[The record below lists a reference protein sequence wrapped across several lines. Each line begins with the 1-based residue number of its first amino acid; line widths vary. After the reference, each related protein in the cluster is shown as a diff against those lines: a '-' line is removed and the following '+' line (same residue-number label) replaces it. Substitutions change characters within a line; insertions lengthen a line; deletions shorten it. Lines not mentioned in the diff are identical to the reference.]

1 MSFPDRRAASVL
13 LTILLFA
20 AVLAIAYI
28 ARAVLLL
35 FCFSI
40 LFAYLID
47 PVVRFLQRHSLV
59 FRNLRGPH
67 VAEAYLCVLVLLAL
81 IVYMLAPAVP
91 GRVGALVRVIPSLTA
106 QLATGEIATEMG
118 HQYEWSDAQT
128 LRAKTFLTQH
138 RSTIENVMGAVG
150 QFATS
155 VLAGGAV
162 VPILAIFFLTD
173 GQQLAD
179 QVIRLVAVDGNYHSL
194 QSLVA
199 EVNVM
204 LRHYIRA
211 KVTLAGLTFAY
222 TSVALLMSGF
232 PHVVAL
238 GLLAGA
244 LEFIPMVGWMTA
256 AATIMTIGAVT
267 HGHWIWMAALLG
279 MWRVLIDYWIAP
291 RVLGH
296 ELEIH
301 PLLAIFTLMVGGSV
315 GGLAGA
321 YLALP
326 IAAVIRA
333 VWRTREAPP
342 ASFPG
347 PLGWSPSPTQT
358 TRRA

>member
-1 MSFPDRRAASVL
+1 MSFPDRRTAGVL

-20 AVLAIAYI
+20 AVVAIVYI

-47 PVVRFLQRHSLV
+47 PVVRFLQRHSLL

-67 VAEAYLCVLVLLAL
+67 VAEAYFCVLVLLAL
-81 IVYMLAPAVP
+81 TVYMLAPGVP
-91 GRVGALVRVIPSLTA
+91 GRVGALVREIPSLTD

-118 HQYEWSDAQT
+118 HRYEWNDAQT
-128 LRAKTFLTQH
+128 LRAKTFLTEH
-138 RSTIENVMGAVG
+138 RSTIENVMRAVG

-155 VLAGGAV
+155 VLAAGAM
-162 VPILAIFFLTD
+162 VPILAIFFLKD
-173 GQQLAD
+173 GQKLAD
-179 QVIRLVAVDGNYHSL
+179 EAIRLVAMDGKYQSL
-194 QSLVA
+194 QSLAA
-199 EVNVM
+199 EVNVT

-211 KVTLAGLTFAY
+211 TVTLAGLTFTY
-222 TSVALLMSGF
+222 TSIALLMSGF
-232 PHVVAL
+232 PHAVAL

-244 LEFIPMVGWMTA
+244 LEFIPVAGWITA
-256 AATIMTIGAVT
+256 AATIMTIGVVT
-267 HGHWIWMAALLG
+267 HGHWILMAALLG
-279 MWRVLIDYWIAP
+279 MWRALIDYWIAP

-301 PLLAIFTLMVGGSV
+301 PLLAIFTLMVGGAV

-326 IAAVIRA
+326 IAAVIRVA
-333 VWRTREAPP
+333 WRRLAASP
-342 ASFPG
+342 A
-347 PLGWSPSPTQT
+347 
-358 TRRA
+358 